1 MTASAA
7 VVGVY
12 RARNAD
18 LVRRLVEPA
27 LSRGWHVAWWALDD
41 VVDDLASVTVG
52 SGAGPRLALLNRV
65 LVLAGVRAEWV
76 VVSDDD
82 LSFERGDVARLVS
95 LTERARLDLA
105 QPARSDAAVD
115 HGITAARR
123 LSRAR
128 RTSFVEIGPL
138 VVVGPRWQDRILPF
152 PEARGMGWGL
162 ELDWL
167 QLFREGCELGIVD
180 AVRVRHEGERG
191 AEYDDAGEI
200 DRVHAELEALGYRGW
215 SDVQLT
221 LGTWRPWQRSPSWGA
236 GGAPA

>member
-1 MTASAA
+1 VTSAA
-7 VVGVY
+7 ALVGVY
-12 RARNAD
+12 RARNAERVRA
-18 LVRRLVEPA
+18 LVDPA
-27 LSRGWHVAWWALDD
+27 LARGWQVAWWALDD
-41 VVDDLASVTVG
+41 VVDDLEPLTVG

-65 LVLAGVRAEWV
+65 LERADVRAGWV
-76 VVSDDD
+76 AVSDDD
-82 LSFERGDVARLVS
+82 VRFERGDVTRLVS
-95 LTERARLDLA
+95 LAERARLDLA
-105 QPARSDAAVD
+105 QPARSDAGVD

-138 VVVGPRWQDRILPF
+138 FVVGPRWRDRVIPF
-152 PEARGMGWGL
+152 PEERGMGWGL

-191 AEYDDAGEI
+191 EEYDDAREI

-215 SDVQLT
+215 SDVQVT
-221 LGTWRPWQRSPSWGA
+221 LGTWRPWQRSPGWGHPGEA
-236 GGAPA
+236 A